1 MFEYLGKTFKNQ
13 NELFSFLR
21 QNKDLIISAKKS
33 EMKRADAISFQLFDF
48 ETPESDVIKA
58 MPTASELL
66 SLDSFNAKVVINT
79 TNIRDSHKDVHIPN
93 LWKKSLQETKII
105 YLLQEHEMKFDKV
118 ISDDL
123 KAFTKTLSWK
133 ALGFDFAGNT
143 QALIFDA
150 TIEKMRNSYMAE
162 QYAKGYVKN
171 HSVGMQYVKIDLA
184 MKSDNR
190 ADAREREVYEKYIN
204 EIVNREEVENDG
216 YFWAVTE
223 AKVIEGS
230 AVLRGSNYAT
240 PTLSLGKNEPLEDTQ
255 QNNEPSDDTQKKR
268 ELLLNLLKK

>member
-1 MFEYLGKTFKNQ
+1 MFDYLGKTFKNQ

-48 ETPESDVIKA
+48 EAPESDIIKA
-58 MPTASELL
+58 MPTASELMA
-66 SLDSFNAKVVINT
+66 LDSFKAKVVINT

-123 KAFTKTLSWK
+123 KAFTKTLSWQ

-150 TIEKMRNSYMAE
+150 NIEKMRNNYMAE

-171 HSVGMQYVKIDLA
+171 HSVGMNYVKIDLA
-184 MKSDNR
+184 MKSDSR
-190 ADAREREVYEKYIN
+190 ADAKEREVYDKYIN
-204 EIVNREEVENDG
+204 EIVNKEEVESDG

-230 AVLRGSNYAT
+230 AVLRGSNCAT
-240 PTLSLGKNEPLEDTQ
+240 PTLSLGKI
-255 QNNEPSDDTQKKR
+255 EPSDDTQQDNEPQEGTRSVKSK
-268 ELLLNLLKK
+268 LFNLKNL